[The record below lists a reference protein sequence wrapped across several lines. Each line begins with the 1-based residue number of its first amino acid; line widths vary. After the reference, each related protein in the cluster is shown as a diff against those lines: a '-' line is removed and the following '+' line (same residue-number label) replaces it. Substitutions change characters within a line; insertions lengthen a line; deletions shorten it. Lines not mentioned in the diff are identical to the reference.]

1 MQCENCGQRPA
12 TIHQT
17 MIMNGQKQESHLC
30 EDCSHEQGKLGGMMS
45 VPSFAF
51 PNLSIHDL
59 LSTFLGQQPL
69 GGSVVPH
76 SQAEPRCQNCGM
88 TYSEFAESGR
98 LGCAQCYDDLEPQL
112 LPLIKRIHGTVAH
125 TGKAPK
131 RNGGVVRKKREL
143 EGLRRELH
151 DAIAQEQY
159 EEAARLRD
167 VIRTMETEIQAGGG
181 SGVVE

>member
-1 MQCENCGQRPA
+1 MQCESCGQRPA

-17 MIMNGQKQESHLC
+17 VIMNGHKQESHLC
-30 EDCSHEQGKLGGMMS
+30 ESCSHEQGKLGGMS
-45 VPSFAF
+45 APNFAF

-59 LSTFLGQQPL
+59 LSSFLGQQPL
-69 GGSVVPH
+69 GATVAPRA
-76 SQAEPRCQNCGM
+76 QAEPHCRNCGM
-88 TYSEFAESGR
+88 TYSQFAETGR

-112 LPLIKRIHGTVAH
+112 LPLIKRIHGTATH

-131 RNGGVVRKKREL
+131 RTGGLVRKKREL

-167 VIRTMETEIQAGGG
+167 VIRKTETEIQAGGD
-181 SGVVE
+181 SDVVE